1 MRKKDSKRGLSKR
14 DNIQNYE
21 TTKLFSEKANK
32 ATIVDDFVGNIH
44 EYNLDRIYNKSS
56 ETMNEIPDNSI
67 ALMVTSPPY
76 NVGMEY
82 EDNLPFP
89 EYLDMLGRVF
99 GETYRKLVSGG
110 RACINIANIGRKPYI
125 PLTEYVTEIML
136 KIGYLMRG
144 SIIWDKGASVGGST
158 AWGSWQSASNPVLR
172 DVHEYILVFSK
183 EAYKRDKGEKINTI
197 QKRDFLDNTK
207 SIWRFPTVS
216 AKKTGHPAPFP
227 EALPK
232 HCIELYSFRKDIVLD
247 PFCGAGST
255 CIAAIKS
262 GRHFVG
268 YEIVPE
274 YVELSYKRLL
284 SLYGQLELF
293 DIDNQHMIPV
303 LTKLQ
308 NEPMDLQ

>member
-1 MRKKDSKRGLSKR
+1 MRKKKIKRGLSKR
-14 DNIQNYE
+14 GNNQDYE
-21 TTKLFSEKANK
+21 TIKLFSEKSNI
-32 ATIVDDFVGNIH
+32 ATAVDDYVGNSH

-56 ETMNEIPDNSI
+56 EKMNEIPDDSI

-82 EDNLPFP
+82 EDNLPLP
-89 EYLDMLGRVF
+89 KYLDMLGCVF
-99 GETYRKLVSGG
+99 SETYRKLVKGG

-125 PLTEYVTEIML
+125 PLTEHLTEIML

-158 AWGSWQSASNPVLR
+158 AWGSWMSASNPVLR

-183 EAYKRDKGEKINTI
+183 EKYKRDKVDKTDTI
-197 QKRDFLDNTK
+197 QKADFLGNTK
-207 SIWRFPTVS
+207 SIWSFPTVS
-216 AKKTGHPAPFP
+216 AKKIGHPAPFP
-227 EALPK
+227 EELPK
-232 HCIELYSFRKDIVLD
+232 RCIESYSFRKDTVLD
-247 PFCGAGST
+247 PFSGSGTT
-255 CIAAIKS
+255 CLAAIKS

-268 YEIVPE
+268 YEIRAD

-293 DIDNQHMIPV
+293 DIDNQHMMPV
-303 LTKLQ
+303 LTKIQ
-308 NEPMDLQ
+308 KEHWDLQ